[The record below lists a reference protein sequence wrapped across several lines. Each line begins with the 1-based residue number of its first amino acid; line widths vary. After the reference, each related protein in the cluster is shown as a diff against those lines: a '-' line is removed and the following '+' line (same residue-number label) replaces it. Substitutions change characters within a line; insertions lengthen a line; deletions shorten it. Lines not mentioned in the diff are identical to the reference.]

1 MMEFQIPMELS
12 GIEPDC
18 FPACKAGDHPLQSQT
33 LDIIKLPD
41 AGLNYLLLTV
51 LSIKCQVK
59 ESNLLLRIF
68 SPARATVSA
77 YLTSQIVKL

>member
-33 LDIIKLPD
+33 PNTIKLPD
-41 AGLNYLLLTV
+41 AGLNYLLLTA
-51 LSIKCQVK
+51 LSVTLNVK
-59 ESNLLLRIF
+59 
-68 SPARATVSA
+68 
-77 YLTSQIVKL
+77 